1 MKILFLF
8 FLLVNAALFY
18 LKSGWFHEAP
28 QTVILKQPPLPA
40 GVEKLTLLRER
51 GLGLTAAP
59 VVAAKKA
66 VKPEATP
73 LRGQA
78 ASQASA
84 PQAESA
90 LSPPSPVSK
99 SVKSTAMACFTL
111 GPFVKAG
118 DASQAAEAISAL
130 GVTVKRRQVSQR
142 TPKGYWVYLP
152 PFKSYAAARKQV
164 QALQKQGLTDLFIM
178 GKGNRQNAVSLGL
191 FKSEGTA
198 TERFQQ
204 VKDLGLDAVMETQY
218 RITKQAWLDIS
229 VAGNQTATIA
239 SLTAMAEDFPRTDLS
254 QRKCQ

>member
-8 FLLVNAALFY
+8 FLLVNVALFY

-28 QTVILKQPPLPA
+28 QTVILKQPALPA

-66 VKPEATP
+66 VKPEAAP
-73 LRGQA
+73 LKDQA

-84 PQAESA
+84 PPVEPAP
-90 LSPPSPVSK
+90 LPSPVSK

-164 QALQKQGLTDLFIM
+164 QTLQKQGLTDLFIM

-229 VAGNQTATIA
+229 VAGDQTATIA